1 MQDQI
6 LEIPL
11 VRFSRYVAK
20 GKENSI
26 AGVIVP
32 GVKLSQLLI

>member
-6 LEIPL
+6 LEILL

-20 GKENSI
+20 GEKNSI
-26 AGVIVP
+26 AWVIVP
-32 GVKLSQLLI
+32 GVKVSQLLI